1 MSDLKM
7 GIVET
12 QFAEIIWQHEPLT
25 SGELVK
31 LCSETLGWKKS
42 TTFTVLKK
50 LCDRGIF
57 VNEKGIVRSQM
68 NKQQFYAAQ
77 SCQYVE
83 NTFSGSLPAFLAAF
97 SSSRPLSD
105 QEIEEIRGM
114 LDAWQGSGR

>member
-1 MSDLKM
+1 MADIEL
-7 GIVET
+7 GAVQERFADIVW
-12 QFAEIIWQHEPLT
+12 AYEPIG